1 MARLKDVN
9 FSLSGEDV
17 SRETRKIEESV
28 DAGNRMIDQAATES
42 YRIFKL
48 SDTTKKGKYH
58 MECTDDV
65 WDESEKKMIRI
76 RLLRGVDTIY
86 QRDQKG
92 LEPAYVSSN
101 RRTLI
106 FDNRVLR
113 VPSYDTVA
121 LEFLEKSN
129 ANVDNPHKR
138 GTRKLTFFEWNPVR
152 QAELERSKRVARIEA
167 IKYASMQS
175 DEDMKKHA
183 TYLGIPFFDELS
195 IPKTTEALR
204 NDYEF
209 YAEAQPAKFMQSA
222 GSKEVEVAYIVKNAI
237 ISGKIDLG
245 IKPGSA
251 YWASDGGFICK
262 IPPGTPPNS
271 YLVDFALMPND
282 DSVNFLNQLKKMQ

>member
-9 FSLSGEDV
+9 FSMSGEDV
-17 SRETRKIEESV
+17 SRETRQLEESV
-28 DAGNRMIDQAATES
+28 DAGNRMPDQAATES
-42 YRIFKL
+42 FRIFKL

-65 WDESEKKMIRI
+65 WDEKEKKMIRI

-121 LEFLEKSN
+121 LEFLEKCN
-129 ANVDNPHKR
+129 ANVDNPNKI
-138 GTRKLTFFEWNPVR
+138 GTRKLTFFEWNPIR

-167 IKYASMQS
+167 IKFASMQS

-183 TYLGIPFFDELS
+183 TYLGIAFFDELS

-245 IKPGSA
+245 VKPGSA
-251 YWASDGGFICK
+251 YWAADGGFICK
-262 IPPGTPPNS
+262 IPPGTSPNA

>member
-9 FSLSGEDV
+9 FSMSGEDV
-17 SRETRKIEESV
+17 SRETRQLEESV
-28 DAGNRMIDQAATES
+28 DAGNRMPDQAATES
-42 YRIFKL
+42 FRIFKL

-65 WDESEKKMIRI
+65 WDEKEKKMIRI

-121 LEFLEKSN
+121 LEFLEKCN
-129 ANVDNPHKR
+129 ANVDNPNKR
-138 GTRKLTFFEWNPVR
+138 GTRKLTFFEWNPIR

-167 IKYASMQS
+167 IKFASMQS

-183 TYLGIPFFDELS
+183 IYLGIPLFDELS
-195 IPKTTEALR
+195 MPKTMEGLR

-222 GSKEVEVAYIVKNAI
+222 GSKEVEVAYIVKKAI
-237 ISGKIDLG
+237 IDGKIDLG
-245 IKPGSA
+245 VKVGSA
-251 YWASDGGFICK
+251 YWANDGGFICK
-262 IPPGTPPNS
+262 IPSAQQAQT
-271 YLVDFALMPND
+271 YLVEYAMLPND
-282 DSVNFLNQLKKMQ
+282 ESVTFLNQLKKLQ

>member
-1 MARLKDVN
+1 MVRLKDLN
-9 FSLSGEDV
+9 YSLSGEDV
-17 SRETRKIEESV
+17 SRETRQIEESV
-28 DAGNRMIDQAATES
+28 DAGNRMPDQASAES
-42 YRIFKL
+42 FRIFKL

-58 MECTDDV
+58 MEATDDV
-65 WDESEKKMIRI
+65 WDPQEKKMIRI

-92 LEPAYVSSN
+92 LEPSYVSSN

-121 LEFLEKSN
+121 LEFLEKCN
-129 ANVDNPHKR
+129 ANVDNPNKR

-152 QAELERSKRVARIEA
+152 QAELERSKRIARIEA
-167 IKYASMQS
+167 IKFASMQS

-262 IPPGTPPNS
+262 IPPATPPNA